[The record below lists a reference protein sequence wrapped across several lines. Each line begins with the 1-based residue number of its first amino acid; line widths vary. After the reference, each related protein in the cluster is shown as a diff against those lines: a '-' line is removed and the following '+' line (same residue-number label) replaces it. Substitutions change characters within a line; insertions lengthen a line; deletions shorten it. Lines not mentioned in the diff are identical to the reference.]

1 MVTVVV
7 EDENLER
14 AIRKFRKEV
23 GKENII
29 QEARDRKYFEK
40 PSAKKHKKKVSLK
53 RKLEKEAE
61 AAKKE
66 H

>member
-1 MVTVVV
+1 MVTVIV

-29 QEARDRKYFEK
+29 QETRDRKYFEK
-40 PSAKKHKKKVSLK
+40 PSAKKHQKKVSLK

>member
-1 MVTVVV
+1 MVTVIV

-23 GKENII
+23 MKEDII
-29 QEARDRKYFEK
+29 QEVKDRQYFEK
-40 PSAKKHKKKVSLK
+40 PSTKKHHHKVSLQ

-61 AAKKE
+61 AEKQA

>member
-1 MVTVVV
+1 MVTVKV
-7 EDENLER
+7 EDDNLER

-23 GKENII
+23 NKEDIL

-40 PSAKKHKKKVSLK
+40 PSAKKHKQKVSLK
-53 RKLEKEAE
+53 RKLQKEAE